1 MSSFTH
7 YIETA
12 PDVEIA
18 VTVHYD
24 YSPAERMTWNH
35 PGCSDS
41 VDVYE
46 IDTHGKDVVIT
57 DDERERIA
65 EIALENAREKIAEE
79 AADAADCRYEQYRER
94 MMDRRHA

>member
-1 MSSFTH
+1 MAQFTH
-7 YIETA
+7 YL
-12 PDVEIA
+12 PDDTA
-18 VTVHYD
+18 VTIHYD

-41 VDVYE
+41 VDVYQ

-65 EIALENAREKIAEE
+65 EIALENAREKIADDRARADEYRAEE
-79 AADAADCRYEQYRER
+79 ARER
-94 MMDRRHA
+94 RWGMV

>member
-1 MSSFTH
+1 MPTFTH
-7 YIETA
+7 YLPDDTA
-12 PDVEIA
+12 A
-18 VTVHYD
+18 TVHYD
-24 YSPAERMTWNH
+24 YSPAERMTWHH

-46 IDTHGKDVVIT
+46 IDTHGADVVIT

-79 AADAADCRYEQYRER
+79 RDTVDDCRVQEARER
-94 MMDRRHA
+94 MMGGLR

>member
-7 YIETA
+7 YIETS

-41 VDVYE
+41 VDVYQ
-46 IDTHGKDVVIT
+46 IDTRGQDVVIT

-79 AADAADCRYEQYRER
+79 RDTVDDFRVQEARER
-94 MMDRRHA
+94 MVERRI

>member
-1 MSSFTH
+1 MPTFTH
-7 YIETA
+7 YLPDDTA
-12 PDVEIA
+12 I
-18 VTVHYD
+18 TVHYD

-41 VDVYE
+41 VDVYQ

-65 EIALENAREKIAEE
+65 EIALENAREKIAEQRDTVDDYRVQQ
-79 AADAADCRYEQYRER
+79 ARER
-94 MMDRRHA
+94 TMERRL

>member
-1 MSSFTH
+1 MAQFTH
-7 YIETA
+7 YL
-12 PDVEIA
+12 PDDTA

-41 VDVYE
+41 VDVYQ
-46 IDTHGKDVVIT
+46 IDTHGQDVVIT

-65 EIALENAREKIAEE
+65 EIALEDAREKIAARE
-79 AADAADCRYEQYRER
+79 ADAEDYRYEQYRER
-94 MMDRRHA
+94 MMERRHA